1 MGKRQVDT
9 KIRKDQKCQEEIN
22 IIDEEQKD
30 KHQLETRISQLEVRK
45 LGDER
50 RRMKVFKALVSSSIF
65 LNFWYFFFFC

>member
-50 RRMKVFKALVSSSIF
+50 SRMKGSLRLQFPHIF
-65 LNFWYFFFFC
+65 F